1 MSVVRYWFIFNLFN
15 GSLGCANEKFSRAG
29 EQAIKVNAVL
39 VACGQAAAAAA
50 AARDP
55 PTCTVMHV
63 LALSPISWANVFIT
77 GETQSMLAFV
87 RNDI

>member
-1 MSVVRYWFIFNLFN
+1 MSVVRFWFIFNLFN

-39 VACGQAAAAAA
+39 VACGQAA